1 MICWMIINN
10 RDIMSKKDKT
20 LKDILDLILYEN
32 LSTQD
37 EIAEKLGI
45 TRRYVTQ
52 LLQPLVKDGTVKRAY
67 MIDLK
72 SYEKVAESL
81 SDYAGTPETK
91 GNVIVNDMIAN
102 MAKHVHSQIEVS
114 FDAVLEYDEDKANKA
129 LEMDYA
135 TNNMVEKIRTSV
147 ETIVNMTKHS
157 EISKSMLYNEIAYD
171 LERIG
176 DYCGHIAKFVIND
189 VYEIDENVLKKLKKM
204 YKIAQKMIRLAIT
217 SFIEGKTELKDD
229 LMELE
234 ESIHILQTKAINL
247 IAEQMAENSFDEK
260 ERSNYFIYLFRVVKA
275 FERMGDISVE
285 MMDVSVE
292 FHQNIPRSTTPR
304 TFRY

>member
-1 MICWMIINN
+1 MSINSG
-10 RDIMSKKDKT
+10 IMGKKDKT

-32 LSTQD
+32 PATQD
-37 EIAEKLGI
+37 EIALKLGI
-45 TRRYVTQ
+45 TRRYVAQ

-72 SYEKVAESL
+72 SYESIAESL
-81 SDYAGTPETK
+81 SDYHVNETK
-91 GNVIVNDMIAN
+91 GNVIVNDMINN

-114 FDAVLEYDEDKANKA
+114 FDAVLEYDKEKANKA
-129 LEMDYA
+129 LEMDFA

-147 ETIVNMTKHS
+147 ETIVSMNKHS
-157 EISKSMLYNEIAYD
+157 EISKPMLYNEIAYD

-176 DYCGHIAKFVIND
+176 DYCAHIAKFVIND
-189 VYEIDENVLKKLKKM
+189 IYKIEENVLKKLKKM
-204 YKIAQKMIRLAIT
+204 YKIARKMIRLAIT
-217 SFIEGKTELKDD
+217 SFLEGKTELKDD
-229 LMELE
+229 LMKLE

-247 IAEQMAENSFDEK
+247 IAEQMAESSFDEK
-260 ERSNYFIYLFRVVKA
+260 ERSNYFIYLFRVIKA

-285 MMDVSVE
+285 MMDVSIE
-292 FHQNIPRSTTPR
+292 FHENIPRSTTPR